1 MLAQKF
7 LITYDLFVLMITR
20 INEFNIL
27 VQEFN
32 VIRIFTYLLNV
43 IWTP

>member
-1 MLAQKF
+1 MLAQIF
-7 LITYDLFVLMITR
+7 LITYGLFVLIITI

-32 VIRIFTYLLNV
+32 VIRIFTYLLDV
-43 IWTP
+43 IWIP